1 MLFPRPMRF
10 YWRRWYKPL
19 CWSVG
24 LSVCWSLSAKTS
36 RIGTIRLFE
45 RWRLSVTT
53 WQATDVVVVGAAY
66 HTILFSV
73 TINIYILITIN
84 YRDTINHG
92 ERASF
97 LSFHFCGEHF
107 SSELRRRS
115 DIHDFAVCV
124 GVRQRRLTSEDDRT
138 CRDK

>member
-1 MLFPRPMRF
+1 MLLSFNKAVYME
-10 YWRRWYKPL
+10 
-19 CWSVG
+19 G
-24 LSVCWSLSAKTS
+24 L
-36 RIGTIRLFE
+36 
-45 RWRLSVTT
+45 
-53 WQATDVVVVGAAY
+53 VVVVGAAH

-73 TINIYILITIN
+73 TINIFILITIN

-92 ERASF
+92 ERTSF

-107 SSELRRRS
+107 SSRLRRRS
-115 DIHDFAVCV
+115 DTHDFAVCV